1 MIRWN
6 WAFIDR
12 PADRFDEA
20 AAFWATVTGARLS
33 ERRGA
38 NGEFATLI
46 AAQGDPCLRMQAVG
60 DSGGAHLDLDVD
72 DLVAATQRAQ
82 ALGASVVADHG
93 SWALM
98 RSPQG
103 LAFCLT
109 TENGRQV
116 PSPVPSAGGSVSRLD
131 QICLDIGPS
140 GFDEEVR
147 FWSELTGWGLSGTSE
162 PEFTRLAVPDRLPIR
177 ILLQRLTQDR
187 APSAHLDLACS
198 DVEDVAAWHQGL
210 GARRIGEGATWT
222 VMRDPVGGIYCL
234 TDRDP
239 YTGRAKQ

>member
-20 AAFWATVTGARLS
+20 AAFWSTATGTRLS

-38 NGEFATLI
+38 NAEFATLI

-72 DLVAATQRAQ
+72 DLPSAVRRAE
-82 ALGASVVADHG
+82 ALGARVVADHG
-93 SWALM
+93 RWALM
-98 RSPQG
+98 RSPHG

-109 TENGRQV
+109 TDDGRRIPPPV
-116 PSPVPSAGGSVSRLD
+116 ASPDGAVSILD
-131 QICLDIGPS
+131 QVCLDIGPS
-140 GFDEEVR
+140 GFDDEVR
-147 FWSELTGWGLSGTSE
+147 FWSALTGWGLSPTSQ
-162 PEFTRLAVPDRLPIR
+162 PEYTRLDVPDHLPVR
-177 ILLQRLTQDR
+177 ILLQRLMRDR

-198 DVEDVAAWHQGL
+198 DIEDVAAWHQEL
-210 GARRIGEGATWT
+210 GARRIGDGAEWT
-222 VMRDPVGGIYCL
+222 VMRDPAGGTYCL

-239 YTGRAKQ
+239 YGGRVKR